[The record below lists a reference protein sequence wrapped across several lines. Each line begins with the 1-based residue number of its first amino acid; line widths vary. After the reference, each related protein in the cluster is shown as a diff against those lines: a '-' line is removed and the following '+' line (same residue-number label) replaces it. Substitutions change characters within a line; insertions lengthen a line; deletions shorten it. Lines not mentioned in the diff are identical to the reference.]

1 MKRIDLTGAV
11 AVVTGASRGI
21 GRAAALA
28 FARAGAHVVC
38 TARSTAA
45 APSKI
50 PGTIDD
56 VAEQVRALGRGALA
70 VCCDIREE
78 EQVEALAR
86 STMERFGRID
96 ILVNN
101 AAVNFRAPFA
111 ETPMKRWDLVL
122 DVNLRGSVLCTKAV
136 LPHMRTRGSGSIV
149 NVSSGAVNPE
159 LASGIV
165 PYAVSKAGLEMLTR
179 ALALELRPRRI
190 AVNGLRIESSVAS
203 EGAVF
208 FNPQAVSSDWDT
220 PEAVGE
226 DIFWLAT
233 REPTFTGQVLTMAE
247 VRAARAKSA

>member
-1 MKRIDLTGAV
+1 MKPIDLTGAV

-28 FARAGAHVVC
+28 FARAGAQIVC

-45 APSKI
+45 TPSKI
-50 PGTIDD
+50 PGTIDE

-70 VCCDIREE
+70 VRCDISQE
-78 EQVEALAR
+78 EQVEALAQC
-86 STMERFGRID
+86 TLDEFGRID

-122 DVNLRGSVLCTKAV
+122 NVNLRGSVLCTKAF
-136 LPHMRTRGSGSIV
+136 LPHMLKRGSGSIV

-159 LASGIV
+159 LALGIV

-179 ALALELRPRRI
+179 ALALELRPHHI
-190 AVNGLRIESSVAS
+190 AVNGLRIETSVAS

-208 FNPQAVSSDWDT
+208 FNPEAVSPDWDT
-220 PEAVGE
+220 PEAVGA

-233 REPTFTGQVLTMAE
+233 RAPSFTGHVLTMAE
-247 VRAARAKSA
+247 VRAAMEKTA

>member
-1 MKRIDLTGAV
+1 MEPIDLTGAV

-21 GRAAALA
+21 GRAAVLA

-38 TARSTAA
+38 TARSTAT
-45 APSKI
+45 APSKV

-56 VAEQVRALGRGALA
+56 VAEQVRASGRGALA
-70 VCCDIREE
+70 VRCDISQE

-86 STMERFGRID
+86 RTLAEFGRID

-101 AAVNFRAPFA
+101 AAVNYRAPFV

-122 DVNLRGSVLCTKAV
+122 NVNLRGSALCTKAF
-136 LPHMRTRGSGSIV
+136 LPHMLTQGGGRIV
-149 NVSSGAVNPE
+149 NVSSGAVDPE
-159 LASGIV
+159 LAAGIV

-179 ALALELRPRRI
+179 ALALELRPHHI
-190 AVNGLRIESSVAS
+190 AVNGLRIETSVAS

-208 FNPQAVSSDWDT
+208 FNPEGVSPEWDT

-233 REPTFTGQVLTMAE
+233 RELSFTGQVLTIAE
-247 VRAARAKSA
+247 VRAAMAKTA